1 MSGSKEARTGVL
13 LPPEDGLRQMTLV
26 VALLAGGTSL
36 AMIGSAL
43 GSAMAKGA
51 SIAAISS

>member
-1 MSGSKEARTGVL
+1 VKL
-13 LPPEDGLRQMTLV
+13 YLHPEDGLRQMTLV